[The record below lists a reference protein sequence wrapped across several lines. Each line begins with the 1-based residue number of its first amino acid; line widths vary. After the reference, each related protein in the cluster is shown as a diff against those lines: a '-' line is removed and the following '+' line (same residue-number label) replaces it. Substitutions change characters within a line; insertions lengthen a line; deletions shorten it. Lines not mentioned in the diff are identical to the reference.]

1 MPILS
6 NFPGGAGSGSG
17 GVTLGAVSNINV
29 LVASG
34 KVYVKWT
41 DPSDIVVSGSTLAA
55 WGGTL
60 LVRKAGSAPKSR
72 RDGTVVLDSKTRD
85 AYKTSYFCDSG
96 LSNGVTYYYKFFP
109 YTTNNAYTD
118 SEDNAFTATPT
129 VQVTGISSWNVTGMT
144 ASEEAGNGKMTVK
157 WTDPAASITS
167 DGVTLATWESTT
179 IVVKAGGYA
188 SGKDDPGAAFTRKV
202 TTRNQYANTPLTITG
217 LTNGTTYYIS
227 FYPETTDGGINTSTS
242 QRTTGKANRITISAI
257 PSQSGTLTY
266 NGNSQ
271 SPTWSNYSATK
282 TTIGGTTSGT
292 NAGNYN
298 ATFTPTA
305 DYRWSDG
312 STTAKTVVWSIGK
325 AAGSLSISPTSITL
339 NASNRSKTITVTRA
353 GNGVVSASSNNTGVA
368 KVTVSGTTVTV
379 SSVNDTTGNATIT
392 ISVAAG
398 TNHTAP
404 ASKTCAVTASFK
416 PTASTAATSGVNYTS
431 GLSGVAASDV
441 TLFAEAISNNSSI
454 TNATSTVYIDFGSVH
469 RKVSVGD
476 QVTLALNGT
485 NYTFDVIGFNH
496 DTLTTSTAYGATT
509 KTGKAG
515 ITFQMHDL
523 FATTYVMNSSN
534 TNSGGWKSSAMR
546 TSTMA
551 TMKGYLPAAWQ
562 TAIKPVNKVSGT
574 GGGSS
579 SGTETVSDSC
589 FLLAEIEIFGS
600 TTYSVSGEGTQYAY
614 YKAGNSKVKNKDG
627 SAAHWWERSPFSGS
641 SSGFCRVNSG
651 GGAVNRYASSS
662 GGVAFGFCV

>member
-17 GVTLGAVSNINV
+17 GVTLGAVSNINA

-129 VQVTGISSWNVTGMT
+129 VQVTGISSWSVTGMT

-202 TTRNQYANTPLTITG
+202 TTRNQYASTPLTITG

-227 FYPETTDGGINTSTS
+227 FYPETTDGGINNSTS
-242 QRTTGKANRITISAI
+242 QRTTGKANRITISVI

-292 NAGNYN
+292 NANNYN

-312 STTAKTVVWSIGK
+312 SATAKTVVWSIGK

-485 NYTFDVIGFNH
+485 SYTFDVIGFNH
-496 DTLTTSTAYGATT
+496 DTLTTSTAYGAAT

-523 FATTYVMNSSN
+523 FATTYQMNSSN

-551 TMKGYLPAAWQ
+551 TMKGYMPAAWQ
-562 TAIKPVNKVSGT
+562 TAIKPVNKASGT

-614 YKAGNSKVKNKDG
+614 YKAGNSKVKNKGG
-627 SAAHWWERSPFSGS
+627 SAYAWWERSPRSGDSDIFCIVGSSGS
-641 SSGFCRVNSG
+641 AYSNS
-651 GGAVNRYASSS
+651 ANFSR
-662 GGVAFGFCV
+662 GVAFGFCV